1 MKRSPYNLPNLAS
14 SVFEWRLVAPLRAS
28 PTRERERERERW
40 QAVGRRGGSGLRGG
54 GREE

>member
-28 PTRERERERERW
+28 PTRERERERERERDGRQW
-40 QAVGRRGGSGLRGG
+40 DGGAAVG
-54 GREE
+54 